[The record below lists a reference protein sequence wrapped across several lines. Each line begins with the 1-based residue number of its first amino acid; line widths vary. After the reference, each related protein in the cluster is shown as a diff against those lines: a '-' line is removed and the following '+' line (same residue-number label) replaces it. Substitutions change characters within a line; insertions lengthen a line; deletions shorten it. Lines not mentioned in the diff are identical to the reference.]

1 MHRMTRFALA
11 AIAIAALMSAPGLQA
26 QDRSVQSDQ
35 DTLIALER
43 EWNAAVYRK
52 DVGFIG
58 GILAEDFAAT
68 YDDGSH
74 GDKARELAL
83 VEAFN
88 QHVDSAVQDEFK
100 VRVDR
105 DTAVV
110 WFKLTLIGPKQGV
123 PTTVVLR
130 YVDVFAMR
138 DGRWQCVSSQSTR
151 VNPR

>member
-1 MHRMTRFALA
+1 MIRVALA
-11 AIAIAALMSAPGLQA
+11 VIAAAALTWPAQLQA

-58 GILAEDFAAT
+58 GILAEDFVAT

-88 QHVDSAVQDEFK
+88 QHVDSAVQDDFK

-105 DTAVV
+105 DTAIV
-110 WFKLTLIGPKQGV
+110 WFRLTLIGPKQGV

-138 DGRWQCVSSQSTR
+138 DGRWQCVSSQSTK